1 MGPKILTIDDSK
13 TIRLI
18 IGKAFK
24 SFDCEVLEAANGVE
38 GLAVAAK
45 EKPDIIILDLTM
57 PIMDGYETLTK
68 LKSDP
73 DLKSIPVV
81 MLTAESGRENVLR
94 IAKQGVRDYL
104 VKPEIQ
110 NAYAA
115 DEDAIEVHV
124 SGELEIFQLPP
135 LQTEANCT
143 PHLAN
148 FCAAIRGDAE
158 LACGV
163 DVAWAS
169 HVAAFKAIEAANAH
183 KTVAFTPHDFE
194 V

>member
-24 SFDCEVLEAANGVE
+24 SFDCEVMEASNGVE

-73 DLKSIPVV
+73 ELKSIPVV
-81 MLTAESGRENVLR
+81 MLTAEGECASDCEAGCAGLFGEAV
-94 IAKQGVRDYL
+94 QGGHDY
-104 VKPEIQ
+104 
-110 NAYAA
+110 
-115 DEDAIEVHV
+115 
-124 SGELEIFQLPP
+124 
-135 LQTEANCT
+135 
-143 PHLAN
+143 
-148 FCAAIRGDAE
+148 
-158 LACGV
+158 
-163 DVAWAS
+163 
-169 HVAAFKAIEAANAH
+169 
-183 KTVAFTPHDFE
+183 
-194 V
+194 